1 MIVWRIKCKIRD
13 ISFVINKIKKD
24 WDCEIL
30 NLKVKVDDIKIKI
43 MFMIIVFY
51 GYENDMI
58 IKILFFRIF
67 MICFM

>member
-13 ISFVINKIKKD
+13 ISFVINKKKKD